1 MAIVKMK
8 KLRLAVMASERKALL
23 KDLLLLGCVEFSEP
37 GELEGEGFPNL
48 SRCSSG
54 ELSTDRANYAAIL
67 DAVRLMDKY
76 APAKGGGFLNPLPSA
91 RLDVVLDEKPL
102 PADIAM
108 AEKVMGKEED
118 IRRAASETARLE
130 AAITAM
136 APWLELDVPLGFKGT
151 EKTAFA
157 TASLPATADMAEVD
171 AALGAAAPEAQLFRV
186 SSDKSLNYMAIIC
199 YKDEYEAA
207 LEALRPYGFN
217 LMGPGEY
224 RGTAREET
232 AKAELKIR
240 GLGEQRQRLIS
251 EIAQLS
257 SHRDELK
264 LRADT
269 LSTKIARAEAEEK
282 LMGTETTVLLQGWL
296 PAEKEGEL
304 ARVLGKYD
312 CAWETADPTEDEYP
326 DVPVK
331 LKNNRLTRALNM
343 VTEMYSLPAY
353 NNVDPNPLMAPF
365 FILFYGI
372 MLADMGYGVLMIAAA
387 IVVLAKAKPRK
398 GMRNFFELML
408 WCGISTTIWGAITG
422 GLFSDAPLQIARIL
436 NPDTTW
442 EGLPALFTPLND
454 TIMILIGA
462 MCLGFVQIITGMIV
476 SVTIKVRRGEIFS
489 AVFEEGTWWVIFA
502 GIACLALGV
511 GNIGGVPVVLAI
523 GVVMLFI
530 GSAKGK
536 KGFGIISGFIGAIYN
551 GVTGYFGDILSYS
564 RLMALMLAGSVI
576 AQVFNT
582 IGAIAG
588 NIFVFLLISIV
599 GNALNFALNLLGCF
613 VHDLRLQCLEYF
625 GKFYEDGGKP
635 FRPLEVNTKYVTV
648 TNTDK

>member
-8 KLRLAVMASERKALL
+8 KLRLAVMAGERKALL

-37 GELEGEGFPNL
+37 SELESAGFDGL
-48 SRCSSG
+48 RRCASG
-54 ELSTDRANYAAIL
+54 DLAVQRANYALLTDAIK
-67 DAVRLMDKY
+67 LMDRY
-76 APAKGGGFLNPLPSA
+76 APAKGGFLKPLPEAKVDS
-91 RLDVVLDEKPL
+91 VLDEREL
-102 PADIAM
+102 PADLAM
-108 AEKVMGKEED
+108 AEKITGKEEQ
-118 IRRAASETARLE
+118 IRRCTSETARLE
-130 AAITAM
+130 SAVAALS
-136 APWLELDVPLGFKGT
+136 PWLDLDVPLGCKGT
-151 EKTAFA
+151 EKTVFA
-157 TASLPATADMAEVD
+157 TASLPAAADMTDVD
-171 AALGAAAPEAQLFRV
+171 AALGAAAPESQLFRV
-186 SSDKSLNYMAIIC
+186 SGDKSLNYVALIC
-199 YKDEYEAA
+199 YADEYEAA
-207 LEALRPYGFN
+207 QEALRPYGFN
-217 LMGPGEY
+217 LMSPGDY
-224 RGTAREET
+224 SGTAREET

-240 GLGEQRQRLIS
+240 GLGEQKQRLMG
-251 EIAQLS
+251 EIAQLA
-257 SHRDELK
+257 SHRSELK

-269 LSTKIARAEAEEK
+269 ISTKIARSEAEEK
-282 LMGTETTVLLQGWL
+282 LMGTESTVLLQGWL
-296 PAEKEGEL
+296 PAEREEEL
-304 ARVLGKYD
+304 GRVLGKYD
-312 CAWETADPTEDEYP
+312 CAWETAEPTEDEYP

-387 IVVLAKAKPRK
+387 VVVLAKAKPRK

-422 GLFSDAPLQIARIL
+422 GLFSDAPLQIARII

-442 EGLPALFTPLND
+442 QGLPALFTPLND

-462 MCLGFVQIITGMIV
+462 MCLGFVQIITGMVV

-511 GNIGGVPVVLAI
+511 GSIGGVPVVLAI

-635 FRPLEVNTKYVTV
+635 FRPLEINTQYVTV

>member
-8 KLRLAVMASERKALL
+8 KLRLAAMARDRKALL
-23 KDLLLLGCVEFSEP
+23 RDLLLLGCVEFSEP
-37 GELEGEGFPNL
+37 GELESEDFPQL
-48 SRCSSG
+48 RRCTSS
-54 ELSTDRANYAAIL
+54 ELGSDRSDYAL
-67 DAVRLMDKY
+67 LTDAVRLLDKY
-76 APAKGGGFLNPLPSA
+76 APAKGSLLKSPPTVSTTT
-91 RLDVVLDEKPL
+91 VLDESGL
-102 PADIAM
+102 PADLAM
-108 AEKVMGKEED
+108 AGQIVGKEEEL
-118 IRRAASETARLE
+118 RRAAAETSRLE
-130 AAITAM
+130 ASLEALV
-136 APWLELDVPLGFKGT
+136 PWLALDLPLNFKGT
-151 EKTAFA
+151 ERTVCA
-157 TASLPATADMAEVD
+157 TASLPAASDMSEVD
-171 AALGAAAPEAQLFRV
+171 TALGAAAPEAQLFRV
-186 SSDKSLNYMAIIC
+186 SEDKNLKYISIVC
-199 YKDEYEAA
+199 YKDEYDAA

-217 LMGPGEY
+217 LMSLGEFS
-224 RGTAREET
+224 GTAREET
-232 AKAELKIR
+232 AKTELKLR
-240 GLGEQRQRLIS
+240 GLAEQRQRLTG
-251 EIAQLS
+251 EIAQLA

-269 LSTKIARAEAEEK
+269 LSTKIARAEAEER
-282 LMGTETTVLLQGWL
+282 LVGTESTVLLQGWV
-296 PAEKEGEL
+296 PAESEDEL
-304 ARVLGKYD
+304 GRVLGKYD

-326 DVPVK
+326 EVPVK
-331 LKNNRLTRALNM
+331 LKNNRFTRALNM

-372 MLADMGYGVLMIAAA
+372 MLADMGYGLLMIIAA

-408 WCGISTTIWGAITG
+408 WCGISTTIWGAVTG
-422 GLFSDAPLQIARIL
+422 GFFSDAPLQVARII

-442 EGLPALFTPLND
+442 QGLPALFTPLND
-454 TIMILIGA
+454 TVMILIGA
-462 MCLGFVQIITGMIV
+462 MCLGFVQIITGMVI
-476 SVTIKVRRGEIFS
+476 SVVIKVKRGEIFS

-511 GNIGGVPVVLAI
+511 GTVGGVPVVLAI

-536 KGFGIISGFIGAIYN
+536 KGFGIISGFIGAVYN

-635 FRPLEVNTKYVTV
+635 FRPLEINTKYVTV

>member
-23 KDLLLLGCVEFSEP
+23 KDLLLLGCVEVSEP
-37 GELEGEGFPNL
+37 SELESGQFESL
-48 SRCSSG
+48 RRCSSPELG
-54 ELSTDRANYAAIL
+54 EDRADLAAFT
-67 DAVRLMDKY
+67 DAIQLMNRY
-76 APAKGGGFLNPLPSA
+76 APAKGGGFLSPLPEAKMAS
-91 RLDVVLDEKPL
+91 VLDEQPL
-102 PADIAM
+102 QADRAI
-108 AEKVMGKEED
+108 AEKVIGKEED
-118 IRRAASETARLE
+118 IKRAASETARLE
-130 AAITAM
+130 AEAAAL
-136 APWLELDVPLGFKGT
+136 APWLELDVPIGFKGT
-151 EKTAFA
+151 ERTVFA
-157 TASLPATADMAEVD
+157 TASLPAASDMAEVD
-171 AALGAAAPEAQLFRV
+171 TALGAAAPESQLFRV
-186 SSDKSLNYMAIIC
+186 SSDKALNYVALVC
-199 YKDEYEAA
+199 LKEEFEAA
-207 LEALRPYGFN
+207 QEALRPYGFA
-217 LMGPGEY
+217 LMSPSS
-224 RGTAREET
+224 RSGTAREET
-232 AKAELKIR
+232 AKIELKIR
-240 GLGEQRQRLIS
+240 GLAEQKQRLVT
-251 EIAQLS
+251 EIAQLAS
-257 SHRDELK
+257 YRDELK

-282 LMGTETTVLLQGWL
+282 LMGTESTVLLTGWV
-296 PAEKEGEL
+296 PAEKEEEL
-304 ARVLGKYD
+304 GRTLGKYD
-312 CAWETADPTEDEYP
+312 CAWETAEPTEDEYP

-331 LKNNRLTRALNM
+331 LKNNKFTRALNM

-387 IVVLAKAKPRK
+387 AVVLAKAKPRK

-422 GLFSDAPLQIARIL
+422 GLFSDAPLQIARII
-436 NPDTTW
+436 NPDTAW

-511 GNIGGVPVVLAI
+511 GNIGGVPVVLVI

-648 TNTDK
+648 TNDN